1 MATERKRFK
10 ADFKAKV
17 ALEALKEIKTIN
29 QLAQKYNLHPNQ
41 ISLWKKELL
50 TRAEE
55 IFRTIK
61 DKEKEKTEELGTKLY
76 QEIGQLKVE
85 LDWLKKKWEIRY

>member
-29 QLAQKYNLHPNQ
+29 QLAQEYSLHPNQ

-55 IFRTIK
+55 IFGTIK
-61 DKEKEKTEELGTKLY
+61 DKEKERTEELVPKLY

-85 LDWLKKKWEIRY
+85 LDWLKKKVGH

>member
-17 ALEALKEIKTIN
+17 AIEALKEIKTIN
-29 QLAQKYNLHPNQ
+29 QLAQEYSLHPNQ

-55 IFRTIK
+55 IFGTIK
-61 DKEKEKTEELGTKLY
+61 DKEKERTEELVPKLY

-85 LDWLKKKWEIRY
+85 LDWLKKKVGH

>member
-29 QLAQKYNLHPNQ
+29 QLAQEFSLHPNQ

-55 IFRTIK
+55 IFETIK
-61 DKEKEKTEELGTKLY
+61 DKEKERTEELVPKLY

-85 LDWLKKKWEIRY
+85 LDWLKKKVGH